1 MIERIIELSAKN
13 RFFVFLGVLSLT
25 LWGIWSLK
33 NTPLDAIPD
42 LSDVQVIVYT
52 TWMGRNPSIMEDQ
65 VTYPIVTAM
74 ISAPQVKFVRG
85 FSDFGY
91 SYVYIIF
98 EDGTDI
104 YWARSRVLEY
114 LNQVTGRLP
123 PGVTPTLGPD
133 ATGVGWAFQY
143 ALVDESGKNDL
154 AQLRSLQDW
163 YLRYQIASVE
173 GVAEVASLGGFVK
186 QYQVNLNPNKLS
198 AYRIPLKMVIDAIRM
213 SNNDVG
219 GRSIELS
226 GAEYMVRGRG
236 YIKSIKDLETVS
248 VGMVER
254 GTPILLRDIAQISL
268 GPDMRRGIAE
278 LDGKGEVVG
287 GIVVM
292 RYGEN
297 ALNVIDRVKK
307 KLKEIEPSLPP
318 GVKIVTTYDR
328 SDLIL
333 RSIATLKEKLIEES
347 LIVSAV
353 SLIFLFHVRSAL
365 VAILTLPIAIIL
377 SFIAMYYLRLTS
389 NIMSLGGIAIAIGAM
404 VDAAI
409 VMVENAHKRLERW
422 EEAGRAGSRNQ
433 IIIEAAK
440 EVGKPL
446 FYSLLIITV
455 SFLPVFTLEAQEGR
469 LFKPLA
475 FTKTFAMFFASF
487 LSITLA
493 PVLMLLLIRGRI
505 QPEARNPVNR
515 FLIALY
521 LPVVEWVLRFK
532 KSTIILALVAMTLT
546 VPAFQRLGSEFMPPL
561 NEGTIFYMPTTLPGI
576 SITQAARLLQM
587 QDRILKSFPE
597 VELVFGK
604 AGRAESSTDPAP
616 FSMGE
621 TTVVLK
627 PESEWRRVQVDRS
640 GWPRLFRPIAGL
652 LLGKSR
658 PITWEELVAE
668 MDKALRLP
676 GVANAWTM
684 PIKNRIDMLST
695 GIRTPVGIKIFG
707 PDLSKIEEIG
717 KHIEMVLQPVPGTR
731 TVYAE
736 RVTGGYYLDF
746 ELKREEIARYGLT
759 LGDVEMMIE
768 SAIGGESISTTV
780 EGRERYPISVRYA
793 RELRDD
799 VEKLNRVLVP
809 TMNGAQIPLA
819 QLADI
824 KLTTGPSMIRDEDA
838 QLSGYVYVDMV
849 GRDIGGYVEEAKKK
863 VAEQVQIPTGYTLS
877 WSGQYEYMQ
886 RAKERLTYVVPLT
899 LLIIFVLLYMN
910 FQSVAKSLI
919 VLLSVPFSM
928 VGAVW
933 FLYLLGYNLS
943 VAVWVGII
951 ALAGVAAETGVV
963 MIVYLDEVY
972 ERRLNEGLMSTTGD
986 LYQAIT
992 EGAVQRVRP
1001 KMMTVTAIMAGL
1013 LPIMWSHGSGADVM
1027 KRIASPMIGGMVTST
1042 VLTLAVIPAIY
1053 AIWRGWGMK
1062 DPARGSGLA
1071 GDRSERWTLK

>member
-1 MIERIIELSAKN
+1 MIEKIIEASAKN
-13 RFFVFLGVLSLT
+13 KFFVFLLILFLSA
-25 LWGIWSLK
+25 WGIWALK
-33 NTPLDAIPD
+33 KTPLDAIPD

-52 TWMGRNPSIMEDQ
+52 TWMGRNPSVIEDQ
-65 VTYPIVTAM
+65 VTYPIATTMLA
-74 ISAPQVKFVRG
+74 APQVKFVRG

-114 LNQVTGRLP
+114 LNQVSGRLP
-123 PGVTPTLGPD
+123 QGVTPVLGSD
-133 ATGVGWAFQY
+133 ATGVGWVFQY
-143 ALVDESGKNDL
+143 ALVDESGKYDL

-163 YLRYQIASVE
+163 YLRYQLASVE

-186 QYQVNLNPNKLS
+186 QYQVNLDPNKLA
-198 AYRIPLKMVIDAIRM
+198 AYRIPVKSVVDGIRM

-226 GAEYMVRGRG
+226 GTEYMVRGRG
-236 YIKSIKDLETVS
+236 YVRSIKDLENIS
-248 VGMVER
+248 LGMGER
-254 GTPILLRDIAQISL
+254 GTPLLLRDVAQISL
-268 GPDMRRGIAE
+268 GPDMRRGLAD

-297 ALNVIDRVKK
+297 ALRVIDRVKAK
-307 KLKEIEPSLPP
+307 IEEFTPSLPS

-333 RSIATLKEKLIEES
+333 KSIATLKEKLLEEIV
-347 LIVSAV
+347 IVSIV

-365 VAILTLPIAIIL
+365 VAIITLPIAILL
-377 SFIAMYYLRLTS
+377 SFISMYYLKLTS

-422 EEAGRAGSRNQ
+422 EAEGRKGSRTQ
-433 IIIEAAK
+433 VIIAAAK

-469 LFKPLA
+469 LFSPLA

-493 PVLMLLLIRGRI
+493 PVLMVLLIRGKI
-505 QPEARNPVNR
+505 HSEAKNPVSR

-521 LPVVEWVLRFK
+521 YPVVRTVLRFK
-532 KSTIILALVAMTLT
+532 KITITVAAVMLLLT
-546 VPAFQRLGSEFMPPL
+546 VPSFMRLGSEFMPPL
-561 NEGTIFYMPTTLPGI
+561 NEGMIFYMPTTLPGI
-576 SITQAARLLQM
+576 SVTEAGRILQL
-587 QDRILKSFPE
+587 QDRILMKFPE
-597 VELVFGK
+597 VLRVFGK
-604 AGRAESSTDPAP
+604 SGRAETPTDPAP

-621 TTVVLK
+621 TTVMLK
-627 PESEWRRVQVDRS
+627 PESEWRP
-640 GWPRLFRPIAGL
+640 GM
-652 LLGKSR
+652 
-658 PITWEELVAE
+658 TWEKLVEE
-668 MDKALRLP
+668 MDRALRLP

-707 PDLSKIEEIG
+707 PDLKKIEEIG
-717 KHIEMVLQPVPGTR
+717 RQIEAVLPQVSGTR
-731 TVYAE
+731 TVFAE
-736 RVTGGYYLDF
+736 RVAGGYYLDIDIR
-746 ELKREEIARYGLT
+746 REEAARYGLMIGEVGM
-759 LGDVEMMIE
+759 LIE
-768 SAIGGESISTTV
+768 SAIGGESISSTV
-780 EGRERYPISVRYA
+780 EGRERYPINVRYA

-799 VEKLNRVLVP
+799 VEKLRRVLVP
-809 TMNGAQIPLA
+809 TMNGAQVPLG

-824 KLTTGPSMIRDEDA
+824 RLSTGPAMIKNEEG
-838 QLSGYVYVDMV
+838 QLVGYVYVDMAN
-849 GRDIGGYVEEAKKK
+849 RDIGGYVEEAKKV
-863 VAEQVQIPTGYTLS
+863 VAEKIKLPQGYTLV
-877 WSGQYEYMQ
+877 WSGQYEYLQ
-886 RAKERLTYVVPLT
+886 RAKERLLYVVPLT
-899 LLIIFVLLYMN
+899 LLIIFVLLYLN

-919 VLLSVPFSM
+919 VLLSVPFAL
-928 VGAVW
+928 VGGIW
-933 FLYLLGYNLS
+933 LLDFLDYNLS

-972 ERRLNEGLMSTTGD
+972 ERRLREGSISNARDLNE
-986 LYQAIT
+986 AII

-1001 KMMTVTAIMAGL
+1001 KMMTVMAIIAGL
-1013 LPIMWSHGSGADVM
+1013 LPIMWSHGTGADVM
-1027 KRIASPMIGGMVTST
+1027 KRIAAPMIGGMVTST
-1042 VLTLAVIPAIY
+1042 ILTLAVIPAIY
-1053 AIWRGWGMK
+1053 ALWRGW
-1062 DPARGSGLA
+1062 
-1071 GDRSERWTLK
+1071 ELKRRA